1 MHGGY
6 VVTIHRGCAEL
17 ALIRERA
24 QRRQPGSESGLVYM
38 ILDGLTDT
46 YFPVLEA
53 IDNEIDAVENEIT
66 VGAQHEQVERMFRL
80 KRQLLALRRV
90 VGPMR
95 DIFSTRS
102 DTLEELP
109 GLQKGSHNYF
119 RDIWDHLTRIA
130 EQIDSY
136 RDVLSSA
143 MDVYLSSVSNR
154 TNDVMKQ
161 LTIIATVFLPLT
173 FVTGFFGQN
182 FGWLVQRIDTAV
194 AFWGLGVGALVVV
207 LRDPLRGLRAASL
220 VVAGCSLPRPMTID
234 ISRVSEVLTEP
245 GELPPTMTAWVIREE
260 RFGEPTDAF
269 QLEEIEVPKPG
280 AFEVLVLVMAA
291 GVNFNSVWA
300 ARASRSRV
308 ASAMHPEY
316 GYHIGGSDASGIVW
330 KVGHGVT
337 RWKVGDEVVIHCNQS
352 CGECPEVQ
360 RPGSAWP
367 RPAQKIW
374 GYETTLGQLRP
385 VHQGPGA
392 AARAQAEA
400 AELGRGRLATA
411 SPTSPPTACWSTR
424 AQLRPATTCSSGAP
438 PAASASSPSSCARSS
453 APSPI
458 AVVSS
463 TGEGRAGQAARRA
476 RLHRPQRVR
485 RG

>member
-1 MHGGY
+1 MRELSEYHHDEIADLRARDEFFWLDLDSPDEATLEAISDQLGWHPLAVEDTREWNQRPKLDDYADHVLLVFYGVRPTSEPLDAEPLEVHIYVHGGY
-6 VVTIHRGCAEL
+6 VVTVHRGCAEL

-53 IDNEIDAVENEIT
+53 VDNEIDAVENEIT
-66 VGAQHEQVERMFRL
+66 VDAQHEQVERMFRL

-109 GLQKGSHNYF
+109 GLQNGSHNYF

-194 AFWGLGVGALVVV
+194 AFWGLGVGALVVSCAI
-207 LRDPLRGLRAASL
+207 L
-220 VVAGCSLPRPMTID
+220 
-234 ISRVSEVLTEP
+234 
-245 GELPPTMTAWVIREE
+245 
-260 RFGEPTDAF
+260 FAF
-269 QLEEIEVPKPG
+269 
-280 AFEVLVLVMAA
+280 F
-291 GVNFNSVWA
+291 
-300 ARASRSRV
+300 
-308 ASAMHPEY
+308 
-316 GYHIGGSDASGIVW
+316 
-330 KVGHGVT
+330 
-337 RWKVGDEVVIHCNQS
+337 
-352 CGECPEVQ
+352 
-360 RPGSAWP
+360 
-367 RPAQKIW
+367 
-374 GYETTLGQLRP
+374 
-385 VHQGPGA
+385 
-392 AARAQAEA
+392 
-400 AELGRGRLATA
+400 RGRHWL
-411 SPTSPPTACWSTR
+411 
-424 AQLRPATTCSSGAP
+424 
-438 PAASASSPSSCARSS
+438 
-453 APSPI
+453 
-458 AVVSS
+458 
-463 TGEGRAGQAARRA
+463 
-476 RLHRPQRVR
+476 
-485 RG
+485 